1 MDILQ
6 AHNKVSSAI
15 HLAKLWS
22 DNRNECE
29 KAATLLRDTALKA
42 IPADSPKTAT
52 ERYEVVQK
60 VEKMAQGDSLDLFAA
75 LMPYLL
81 ERRELARHYADRP
94 DDRMLEMF
102 EAINKEIAEILL
114 IF

>member
-15 HLAKLWS
+15 QVAKLWS

-42 IPADSPKTAT
+42 IPEQSEPVGLAGTNITAV
-52 ERYEVVQK
+52 RSFD
-60 VEKMAQGDSLDLFAA
+60 MAQVEDGNIIITVKDGVVSVQVYKMRAIMA
-75 LMPYLL
+75 PAVL
-81 ERRELARHYADRP
+81 EYSATK
-94 DDRMLEMF
+94 M
-102 EAINKEIAEILL
+102 
-114 IF
+114 